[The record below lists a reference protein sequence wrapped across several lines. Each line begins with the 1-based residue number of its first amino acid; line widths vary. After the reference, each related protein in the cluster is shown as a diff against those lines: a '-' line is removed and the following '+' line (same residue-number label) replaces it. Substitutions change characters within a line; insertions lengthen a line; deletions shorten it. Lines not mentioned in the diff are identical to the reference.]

1 MLLLLLLLLWTARK
15 SESERERK
23 KEREA
28 ERECVYVDVRERILR
43 LWLRERRDEKRECER
58 NRIKR

>member
-1 MLLLLLLLLWTARK
+1 MK
-15 SESERERK
+15 VRERK

-43 LWLRERRDEKRECER
+43 LWLREGRDEKRESER